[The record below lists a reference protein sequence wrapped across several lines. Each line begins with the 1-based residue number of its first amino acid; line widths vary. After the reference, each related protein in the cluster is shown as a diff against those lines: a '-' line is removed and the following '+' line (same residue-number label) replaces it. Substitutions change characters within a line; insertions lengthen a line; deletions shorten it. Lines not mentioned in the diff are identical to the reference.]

1 MEEQNS
7 VLEAYKELLSWEI
20 VPSQEITKLVNRI
33 IACLDGADNEEMKEW
48 FDDEITHL
56 WFVIERVGELEKALQ
71 DMAMRDLQNIIADL
85 ESKK

>member
-33 IACLDGADNEEMKEW
+33 IACLDGVENEEMKVW
-48 FDDEITHL
+48 FENEIPHL

-71 DMAMRDLQNIIADL
+71 DLTIKDFKNKIADL

>member
-1 MEEQNS
+1 MEENS

-33 IACLDGADNEEMKEW
+33 IACLDGVENEEMKEW
-48 FDDEITHL
+48 FEKEIPHL